1 MPVLQGYSNQ
11 TINDPSVS
19 ANSRPLSKFPFMS
32 KVLEK
37 VVVTQLLVHLQRNSL
52 FEMIK
57 SGFRSSQQR
66 LVKVPDDLRPSDS
79 GLIVQ

>member
-1 MPVLQGYSNQ
+1 
-11 TINDPSVS
+11 
-19 ANSRPLSKFPFMS
+19 MS

-37 VVVTQLLVHLQRNSL
+37 VVVTQLLDHLQRNSL

-57 SGFRSSQQR
+57 PGFRSSQQR